1 MANQRPEKCGGGGQ
15 YSYDNYKPEM
25 GNPVRQPASRFL
37 KNRLLKRFTMD
48 WGQSLGGRGTG
59 KGGQGTV
66 NGRGGG
72 RGELHFLLVRAE
84 GLGRNGMLTER

>member
-1 MANQRPEKCGGGGQ
+1 
-15 YSYDNYKPEM
+15 
-25 GNPVRQPASRFL
+25 
-37 KNRLLKRFTMD
+37 MD